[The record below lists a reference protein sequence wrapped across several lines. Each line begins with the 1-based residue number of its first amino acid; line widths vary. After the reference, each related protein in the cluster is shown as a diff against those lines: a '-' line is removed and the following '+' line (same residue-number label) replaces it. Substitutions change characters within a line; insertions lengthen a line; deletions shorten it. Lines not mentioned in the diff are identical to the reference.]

1 MTSPNRIARI
11 VVATS
16 ATVAA
21 AVSLIAPAAHASP
34 SPPDVPDRIA
44 VEAGNK
50 VFLVGHAV
58 GVQIY
63 TCTATSTGQSWS
75 SSVPRANLYGDNGNL
90 IATHFGGPTWQASD
104 GSTVVAQRVD
114 GVTMDASAIP
124 WLLLS
129 TVRTTSGVDG
139 DRLTGTTF
147 IQRTSTTAGLAPAA
161 TECNTATVGTK
172 VEVPY
177 TADYHFWK
185 ATES

>member
-1 MTSPNRIARI
+1 M
-11 VVATS
+11 
-16 ATVAA
+16 
-21 AVSLIAPAAHASP
+21 IAPAAHASP

-63 TCTATSTGQSWS
+63 TCTATPAGTSWS
-75 SSVPRANLYGDNGNL
+75 AAVPRANLYGDNGKL
-90 IATHFGGPTWQASD
+90 VATHFGGPTWQAND
-104 GSTVVAQRVD
+104 GSAVVAQRVD
-114 GVTMDASAIP
+114 GVTMDAGAIP

-129 TVRTTSGVDG
+129 TVRTTSGDG
-139 DRLTGTTF
+139 DRLTETTF
-147 IQRTSTTAGLAPAA
+147 IQRTATTGGLAPAA
-161 TECNTATVGTK
+161 TACNASTVGSK

-185 ATES
+185 SIGV